1 MEEEYKLPASD
12 GLTQMKFSMTISPY
26 HSGISNIYRIFLTV
40 GGIYFMSLLCS
51 GQENDISLQFIAFPK
66 IANAESVELVLTDGK
81 TIKVELPTNRLSP
94 IYEVKPMTQWV
105 IGKSSVNDKGEFV
118 FNTYGKAPS
127 IASTSQLILVIRDG
141 SNDSDGLKLIP
152 MDNSAVNFGGGKF
165 LFMNAA
171 KVDIAVEIG
180 DVKLVMEP
188 RQNKIVQPK
197 PSKSE
202 GKREYLYVYLHFR
215 KGTEAVPFY
224 DSTWRYNENVRSMVF
239 LYHDP
244 NTQQLRTH
252 TIRDYLTE

>member
-1 MEEEYKLPASD
+1 MSV
-12 GLTQMKFSMTISPY
+12 SPY
-26 HSGISNIYRIFLTV
+26 HPRIPIICRIFLAI
-40 GGIYFMSLLCS
+40 GGIYSLSLVCS
-51 GQENDISLQFIAFPK
+51 GQENDISLQFISFPK
-66 IANAESVELVLTDGK
+66 IANAEPVELLLPDGK
-81 TIKVELPTNRLSP
+81 SIKVELPTNRLSP
-94 IYEVKPMTQWV
+94 IYKVKPMAQWAL
-105 IGKSSVNDKGEFV
+105 GESSVNDKGEFV

-127 IASTSQLILVIRDG
+127 IASTSQLILVLRDG
-141 SNDSDGLKLIP
+141 PNDSDGLTLIP

-165 LFMNAA
+165 LFMNAS

-180 DVKLVMEP
+180 DAKLKLEP
-188 RQNKIVQPK
+188 RQHKMVQPK

-202 GKREYLYVYLHFR
+202 GERKYLYVYLHFR

-252 TIRDYLTE
+252 TIRDYLND

>member
-1 MEEEYKLPASD
+1 
-12 GLTQMKFSMTISPY
+12 
-26 HSGISNIYRIFLTV
+26 
-40 GGIYFMSLLCS
+40 MSLVCL

-66 IANAESVELVLTDGK
+66 IANAEPVELVVADGK

-94 IYEVKPMTQWV
+94 VYKVKPMTQWAL
-105 IGKSSVNDKGEFV
+105 GKSSVNDKDESV

-127 IASTSQLILVIRDG
+127 IASTSQLILVVRDG
-141 SNDSDGLKLIP
+141 ANDSDGLKLIP
-152 MDNSAVNFGGGKF
+152 MDNSAGNFGGGKF
-165 LFMNAA
+165 LFMNAS

-188 RQNKIVQPK
+188 RQHKMVQPK
-197 PSKSE
+197 PSKTE
-202 GKREYLYVYLHFR
+202 GERGYLYVYLHFR

-244 NTQQLRTH
+244 DTQQLRTH

>member
-1 MEEEYKLPASD
+1 MEENYKSPASA
-12 GLTQMKFSMTISPY
+12 GLTQMKFSMTNSPY
-26 HSGISNIYRIFLTV
+26 RSRISIIYRIFFV
-40 GGIYFMSLLCS
+40 IGGIYLMSQVCS
-51 GQENDISLQFIAFPK
+51 GQENNISLQFVAFPK
-66 IANAESVELVLTDGK
+66 IANAEPVELLLTDGK

-94 IYEVKPMTQWV
+94 VYKVKPMTQWAL
-105 IGKSSVNDKGEFV
+105 GKSSVNDKGDFV
-118 FNTYGKAPS
+118 FNTYGKAPP

-141 SNDSDGLKLIP
+141 PNDSDGLKLIP

-180 DVKLVMEP
+180 DVEIVMEP
-188 RQNKIVQPK
+188 RQHKMVQPK

-202 GKREYLYVYLHFR
+202 GERAYLFVYLHFR

-224 DSTWRYNENVRSMVF
+224 DSTWRYNKNVRSMIF
-239 LYHDP
+239 IYHDP
-244 NTQQLRTH
+244 NTNQLRTH